1 MTAFDSLWSGIAD
14 VGRNPRS
21 GGFRRFAWNDAEMT
35 LREWFGGCAAARGMD
50 TERDRNGN
58 LWAWWMPEGWT
69 GDPRDAFVTGSHL
82 DSVPDGGAFDGP
94 LGVVSAFA
102 AVDALRAEGVRP
114 RVPVGV
120 VAFSDEEGARFGVA
134 CVGSQLSTGVL
145 DPDRARA
152 LRDADGRSLAEVL
165 SGAGVDPAALGRD
178 ERLAARVGV
187 FVELH
192 VEQGR
197 ALDRLGR
204 PVAVASSIWPHG
216 RWRLTFRGE
225 ANHAGA
231 TRMTDRHDPML
242 PYAATV
248 AAARARAVEHDAVA
262 TFGRV
267 HVTPNGANAIASE
280 VTAMLDARAP
290 SEDVLDALTG
300 ELFAD
305 AARHAEAEGTGFE
318 TVAESVSPS
327 VDFPDGPRDRIRGAV
342 GDLPVLSTAAGHDA
356 GVLST
361 TVPTAMLFVR
371 NPTGVSH
378 SPHEWAERDDCLAG
392 VAALATVMRHWTAS

>member
-1 MTAFDSLWSGIAD
+1 MTAFDSLWSAIGD
-14 VGRNPRS
+14 VGRDPRS

-35 LREWFGGCAAARGMD
+35 LREWFVGCAAARGMD

-58 LWAWWMPEGWT
+58 LWAWWLPEGWT
-69 GDPRDAFVTGSHL
+69 GDPANAFVTGSHL

-134 CVGSQLSTGVL
+134 CVGSQLSTGAL

-152 LRDADGRSLAEVL
+152 LRDIDGRSLAEVL

-267 HVTPNGANAIASE
+267 HVMPNGANAIA
-280 VTAMLDARAP
+280 VRGDRDARRPCAVRGRAGRTDRRTVRGRGSARRGGGHRVRDGGRVGVP
-290 SEDVLDALTG
+290 LGGLPGRTPRPDPRRGRRPAGAVDGGRARRRGALHH
-300 ELFAD
+300 
-305 AARHAEAEGTGFE
+305 R
-318 TVAESVSPS
+318 
-327 VDFPDGPRDRIRGAV
+327 PDGDAVRPQPDRCRRTRRTSGPSAT
-342 GDLPVLSTAAGHDA
+342 TA
-356 GVLST
+356 
-361 TVPTAMLFVR
+361 
-371 NPTGVSH
+371 
-378 SPHEWAERDDCLAG
+378 
-392 VAALATVMRHWTAS
+392 